1 MFHWNHDNITEVA
14 TLLKQGLSAA
24 QIGAQLGCSRNAVI
38 GKVGRDESLSRIGFA
53 YTRAQHFA
61 GRNPDRIKVGREVHA
76 TGERIEWTD
85 GLKSKVAFPLKRGLS
100 ASQIG
105 KRMDVSRNAIISIVN
120 RDDAL
125 RDIGFTRESYKP
137 KQSSAVAPDPEYTV
151 AKPMLLL
158 GAHDCRWPINDAD
171 RDEQHLFCAATKESG
186 KSFCPHHHHRAFDH
200 RRSADV

>member
-24 QIGAQLGCSRNAVI
+24 QIGEQLGISRNAVI
-38 GKVGRDESLSRIGFA
+38 GKVGRDEGLSRIGFA
-53 YTRAQHFA
+53 WTRAQHFA
-61 GRNPDRIKVGREVHA
+61 GKNPERLKVK
-76 TGERIEWTD
+76 T
-85 GLKSKVAFPLKRGLS
+85 LKFKPAKP
-100 ASQIG
+100 
-105 KRMDVSRNAIISIVN
+105 KRMKRPAV
-120 RDDAL
+120 AL
-125 RDIGFTRESYKP
+125 
-137 KQSSAVAPDPEYTV
+137 VAPDPEYTV

-171 RDEQHLFCAATKESG
+171 RDETHLFCAGTKESG